1 MEKRLIR
8 DHEDI
13 KKAIDFYGEEWED
26 EIREE
31 INMFPTILIACY
43 CDDIEFG
50 EYYQFTG
57 INNTDFIS
65 MEKPFD
71 YCLN

>member
-1 MEKRLIR
+1 MIKLISFFKINSMEKRLIR

-13 KKAIDFYGEEWED
+13 QKVIDFYGEEWED

-50 EYYQFTG
+50 EYYQFTW
-57 INNTDFIS
+57 N
-65 MEKPFD
+65 
-71 YCLN
+71 